1 MIIEN
6 ITSREFSEGLKR
18 TRTVL
23 LPVGA
28 TEGHGSHLPLGTDTF
43 QAFDVC
49 VRLAERRP
57 VFVAPAL
64 PYGVCR
70 STADHPGTVGIGTD
84 TLKALVGDV
93 VTALYRQGLRDFV
106 ILSGHA
112 GGTHNAA
119 LLDAGEALLR
129 NLPEMRIAVVT
140 EYDLAKGEGGMI
152 IETAGDSHAG
162 EIETSRMLATR
173 PQLVKG
179 AAPAA
184 YPSFPRHI
192 LVRDKRRFWP
202 SGVWGDPTRAS
213 AEKGRQIEDVVV
225 TALERLVTELERFD
239 ETAGQGPP
247 GYDAP

>member
-1 MIIEN
+1 MIIEE
-6 ITSREFSEGLKR
+6 ITSQQFTAGLQQ

-28 TEGHGSHLPLGTDTF
+28 TEEHGSHLPIGTDTF
-43 QAFDVC
+43 QAYDVC

-70 STADHPGTVGIGTD
+70 STADHPGTIGISTG
-84 TLKALVGDV
+84 TLKALVAEV
-93 VTALYRQGLRDFV
+93 VQSLYRNGLRDFV

-119 LLDAGEALLR
+119 LLDAGEDLLR
-129 NLPEMRIAVVT
+129 QLPDARIAVVT
-140 EYDLAKGEGGMI
+140 EYDLAREAGDI
-152 IETAGDSHAG
+152 ILTPGDSHAG

-173 PQLVKG
+173 PHLVQG
-179 AAPAA
+179 RVPAA
-184 YPSFPRHI
+184 FPRFPKHI

-202 SGVWGDPTRAS
+202 SGVWGDPDAAS
-213 AEKGRQIEDVVV
+213 AEKGRQIEEVVV
-225 TALERLVTELERFD
+225 TALDRLVTELEKFD
-239 ETAGQGPP
+239 EQAGRDP
-247 GYDAP
+247 A